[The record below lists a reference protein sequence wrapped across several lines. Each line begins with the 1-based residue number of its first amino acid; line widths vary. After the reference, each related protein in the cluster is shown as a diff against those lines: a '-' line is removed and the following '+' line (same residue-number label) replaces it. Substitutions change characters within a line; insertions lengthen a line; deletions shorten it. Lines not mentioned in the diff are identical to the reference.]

1 VIGTRTRATL
11 TRYRG
16 QILLVGLAV
25 GLLLGVNA
33 SIGRVGSI
41 APEDLPGAARTIE
54 AAVLLLLG
62 QLSVGYAWR
71 RLAPSLADP
80 VTSMWTFHATQP
92 GKYLPLGVGQA
103 IGQVAL
109 ARSAGLP
116 TRTAMGAWASHL
128 AMIVGSGV
136 AVGTLVVLVP
146 RDGAIRWLGVVGLA
160 GALVAYR
167 PVLHGLIGFGA
178 RFSKRLP
185 AAEDLPS
192 QRSLVEAFVA
202 CAVFVVLDG
211 CAFAI
216 LLGSGAGDGVLAG
229 TIGAYALAVG
239 ISTATPLP
247 AGLGVRELL
256 LVIFLD
262 VGTAPVITASIVL
275 RVTVFAV
282 EVALLVGFSTVRQ
295 VRAIR
300 SALEPDG

>member
-1 VIGTRTRATL
+1 MIGARTRATL
-11 TRYRG
+11 SRYRG
-16 QILLVGLAV
+16 QLLLVGLAL

-33 SIGRVGSI
+33 SIGRVGTI
-41 APEDLPGAARTIE
+41 AEEDLPGAARTIE
-54 AAVLLLLG
+54 AGVLLLLG

-71 RLAPSLADP
+71 RLAPSLDDP

-136 AVGTLVVLVP
+136 TVGALVVFVP
-146 RDGAIRWLGVVGLA
+146 RDGATRWLGLVGLA
-160 GALVAYR
+160 GALVAVR

-192 QRSLVEAFVA
+192 QRSLLEAFLA

-211 CAFAI
+211 LAFAL

-229 TIGAYALAVG
+229 TVGAYAFAVG

-256 LVIFLD
+256 LVLFLD
-262 VGTAPVITASIVL
+262 AGTAPVITASIVL

-282 EVALLVGFSTVRQ
+282 EVALLIGFSTIRQ

-300 SALEPDG
+300 SVGARDG

>member
-1 VIGTRTRATL
+1 MIGTRTRATVS
-11 TRYRG
+11 RYRG
-16 QILLVGLAV
+16 QILLVGLAL
-25 GLLLGVNA
+25 GLLLGVHA

-41 APEDLPGAARTIE
+41 APEDLPGATRTIE

-71 RLAPSLADP
+71 RLAPTLDDP

-103 IGQVAL
+103 VGQVAL

-116 TRTAMGAWASHL
+116 TRTAMGAWASLL

-136 AVGTLVVLVP
+136 TVGALVVLVP
-146 RDGAIRWLGVVGLA
+146 RDGTSRWLGLIGLA
-160 GALVAYR
+160 GALVVYR
-167 PVLHGLIGFGA
+167 PFLHGLIGFGA

-192 QRSLVEAFVA
+192 QRSLLEAFVA

-211 CAFAI
+211 CAFAL
-216 LLGSGAGDGVLAG
+216 LLGTGTGGGVLAG

-256 LVIFLD
+256 LVLFTD
-262 VGTAPVITASIVL
+262 AGTAPVITASIVL

-300 SALEPDG
+300 SAGDPDG